1 MFGMGPTPPAF
12 TRPFWRDRF
21 FWLFAGT
28 LVFWIVL
35 LRLLFFPL
43 PL

>member
-1 MFGMGPTPPAF
+1 MFGMEPIAPAF

-21 FWLFAGT
+21 FWLLIGT
-28 LVFWIVL
+28 LTFWLVV